1 MSEET
6 SRRDFLG
13 MSFGAVAAVGG
24 IASLVGMKQV
34 WDPLPSVLAA
44 GFTTIDLNAISLEH
58 SFLHKS
64 NLK

>member
-44 GFTTIDLNAISLEH
+44 GFTTIDLNAYH
-58 SFLHKS
+58 
-64 NLK
+64 